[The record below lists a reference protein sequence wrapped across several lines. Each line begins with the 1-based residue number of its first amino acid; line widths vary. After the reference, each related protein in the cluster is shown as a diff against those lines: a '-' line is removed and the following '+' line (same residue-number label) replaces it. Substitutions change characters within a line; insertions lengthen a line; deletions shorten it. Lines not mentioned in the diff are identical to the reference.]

1 MAVYERYEL
10 TVLDEKQKQVE
21 KLHQAYKLWIET
33 KKVVI
38 RFLLLPSVFDMPLL

>member
-10 TVLDEKQKQVE
+10 TVLDEKQEQVE

-33 KKVVI
+33 KKSSHKKI
-38 RFLLLPSVFDMPLL
+38 SASTLSL